1 MLTDAVCWRMLTY
14 ADVCTYIQVTELIQH
29 FPMKKALS
37 PEEIE
42 KVPLIDPIKAPLRL
56 Y

>member
-1 MLTDAVCWRMLTY
+1 MLTN

-37 PEEIE
+37 PEEVE
-42 KVPLIDPIKAPLRL
+42 KVPLIGSIKALLRL